1 MNNSVL
7 AGPGIR
13 NNSTMKALAS
23 RRYGGPDVVTI
34 EEVAKPV
41 PQAGDLLIRNHAS
54 VVTAAMGHARAGRE
68 RHNDLDGLA
77 WPCLRLSCD
86 GKGHHQAG

>member
-7 AGPGIR
+7 ASLGTC
-13 NNSTMKALAS
+13 NNNTMKVLAS

-41 PQAGDLLIRNHAS
+41 PQARELLIRNHAS
-54 VVTAAMGHARAGRE
+54 VVTAAMGHARAPR
-68 RHNDLDGLA
+68 
-77 WPCLRLSCD
+77 RLGTFIRRPSSRAT
-86 GKGHHQAG
+86 GW